1 MRNLKEG
8 KHELIEVSAKVTD
21 KSSRIEIK
29 DYKSGGS
36 QPANN
41 FSVGMKRKSF
51 GTPGG
56 EPQAKRSFSFL
67 AASNVPRPQNIY
79 RAMTVDN
86 AYSTPFIP
94 KLTRKPNAT
103 VSFEESTKPI
113 AFQSFPNVT
122 NTKDQLLN
130 FTMPTHFYPQP
141 YQKEL
146 EEFEPKEEFF
156 EQKMDVD
163 DLPPMVNEIKPIKF
177 ISKKEQLQDLVAI
190 LKKYKEIAV
199 DVEVCERI
207 L

>member
-1 MRNLKEG
+1 MKEG
-8 KHELIEVSAKVTD
+8 KHELIEVSAKVSD

-29 DYKSGGS
+29 DYKSSGS

-41 FSVGMKRKSF
+41 FAVGMKRKSF

-56 EPQAKRSFSFL
+56 EPPAKRSFSFL

-79 RAMTVDN
+79 RTMTVDN

-94 KLTRKPNAT
+94 KLTRKPNSI

-113 AFQSFPNVT
+113 AFQNISNVT
-122 NTKDQLLN
+122 DTKDQLFN
-130 FTMPTHFYPQP
+130 ITIPTHFYPHP

-146 EEFEPKEEFF
+146 EEFEPKEDFF

-163 DLPPMVNEIKPIKF
+163 DLPPMVNEMKPIKY
-177 ISKKEQLQDLVAI
+177 ISKKEQLQELVSI

-199 DVEVCERI
+199 DVEVT
-207 L
+207 